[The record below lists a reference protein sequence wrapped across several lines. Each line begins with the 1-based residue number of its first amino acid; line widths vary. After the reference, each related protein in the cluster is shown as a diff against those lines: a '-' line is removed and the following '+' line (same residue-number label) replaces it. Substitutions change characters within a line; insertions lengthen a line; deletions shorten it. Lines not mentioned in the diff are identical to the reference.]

1 VIARC
6 RTAPTPPPSGSTSEQ
21 EQLMAE
27 SSGFPESLTRR
38 GVVAA
43 AGGVGL
49 GAVLTACGSD
59 SKSNDASTSTSPPS
73 QAPTTDAGT
82 TTGSAPTKA
91 AGNSGGGTPLGKTS
105 DIPVGGGKIFADQ
118 KVVVTQPTAGQ
129 FKGFSAVCTHQGCTV
144 GSVSGGTINCPCHGS
159 KFHVADGSVAN
170 GPAAAPLPSKQVT
183 VSGDE
188 ITMA

>member
-1 VIARC
+1 M
-6 RTAPTPPPSGSTSEQ
+6 T
-21 EQLMAE
+21 E

-59 SKSNDASTSTSPPS
+59 SKSDDASDSTSPPS
-73 QAPTTDAGT
+73 QAPTSDAG
-82 TTGSAPTKA
+82 TGSAPATRSS
-91 AGNSGGGTPLGKTS
+91 GSGGGTPLGKTS
-105 DIPVGGGKIFADQ
+105 DIPVGGGKVFADQ

-144 GSVSGGTINCPCHGS
+144 GGVSGGTINCPCHGS

-170 GPAAAPLPSKQVT
+170 GPATAPLPAKQVT

-188 ITMA
+188 ITMG